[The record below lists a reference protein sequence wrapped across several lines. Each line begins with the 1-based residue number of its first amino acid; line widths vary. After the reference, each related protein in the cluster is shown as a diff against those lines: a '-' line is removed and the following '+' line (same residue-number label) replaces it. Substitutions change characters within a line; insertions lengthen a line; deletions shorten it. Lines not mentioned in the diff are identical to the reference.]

1 MADIT
6 LAQLLEAGVHFGH
19 KAYRWNP
26 KMFPY
31 IYTERNNIHIL
42 DLVQSAQLLK
52 EANSYLESASEKGKT
67 FLFVG
72 TKRQAS
78 ALVAQEAKRCNS
90 YYVNHR
96 WLGGMLTNWSTIQTR
111 IEQLKEF
118 EEKEINGEL
127 DSLSKKDYSS
137 KRKEIDKLRRLFNG
151 IKDSSTIK
159 WVNNCEFL
167 LTKLNPR
174 TNQERRPVRI
184 KILRT
189 YGDKYDFEFSQVN
202 NLQKITRGTV
212 KRISK

>member
-1 MADIT
+1 MRKILI
-6 LAQLLEAGVHFGH
+6 LAFLFSSCYNV
-19 KAYRWNP
+19 
-26 KMFPY
+26 
-31 IYTERNNIHIL
+31 ERNCIDFKTGVFEFSTKVN
-42 DLVQSAQLLK
+42 DSLVTS
-52 EANSYLESASEKGKT
+52 T
-67 FLFVG
+67 F
-72 TKRQAS
+72 TR
-78 ALVAQEAKRCNS
+78 
-90 YYVNHR
+90 
-96 WLGGMLTNWSTIQTR
+96 TN
-111 IEQLKEF
+111 EF
-118 EEKEINGEL
+118 EIE
-127 DSLSKKDYSS
+127 
-137 KRKEIDKLRRLFNG
+137 LFNG